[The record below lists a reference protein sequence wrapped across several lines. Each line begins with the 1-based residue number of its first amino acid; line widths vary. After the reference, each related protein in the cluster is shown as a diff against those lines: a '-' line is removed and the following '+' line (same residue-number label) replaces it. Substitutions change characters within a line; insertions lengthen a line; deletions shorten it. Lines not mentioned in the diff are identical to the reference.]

1 MRAAVLLHTADEVR
15 TEAIAALL
23 EGFPVIRCR
32 DLTELEHACRQH
44 RVSAVLLVEEAAGA
58 DLGRIVAELEAI
70 QPGLACILLAR
81 AVDQPM
87 LRDALEAG
95 CSDVVQLPAEG
106 AHLRRTVDRATERF
120 RLRQENIRLRTL
132 LPLYTLGERFLAA
145 SSEQEIFDG
154 LIEAV
159 DRQAGVTQITVML
172 YHEADG
178 CLHIAAGRGMDP
190 ELMASIRL
198 HPGDN
203 IAGWVFQR
211 GKPVILN
218 KEDQA
223 ASIFSPLLKNPDIVT
238 AISFPMRLRGQI
250 IGVLNI
256 SQRQTD
262 ERFSEADIE
271 MLSII
276 CSQAAVAIDNLR
288 SIQRLAATT
297 RTRTLFEQYVAP
309 EVAELLMTQNSDLMC
324 VGGVETVTVLFADI
338 RNFTRLVQ
346 QVDLPML
353 RSFLNAFFSFFTE
366 AVFQHR
372 GTVDKFM
379 GDAALAIFGAPVR
392 LDRPGL
398 AAARAAWS
406 IGQAF
411 QALRDRW
418 GREHPSFAG
427 VDLGIA
433 VTGGPVFLGNIG
445 SARRLDYTV
454 IGNAV
459 NIAQRL
465 AAESS
470 AGRIYLTEA
479 VRGEIEPCF
488 RVGALGEM
496 RLRGVEQPVGAFFLE
511 DEKE

>member
-1 MRAAVLLHTADEVR
+1 MKAAILLHTAEEFR
-15 TEAIAALL
+15 TEALVDLL
-23 EGFPVIRCR
+23 AGFTVIRCR
-32 DLTELEHACRQH
+32 DLGELAQACRQH
-44 RVSAVLLVEEAAGA
+44 RVGAVLLMEEAVGS
-58 DLGRIVAELEAI
+58 DLGQIVADLEAI
-70 QPGLACILLAR
+70 QPGLACVLLAGT
-81 AVDQPM
+81 VDQAM

-95 CSDVVQLPAEG
+95 FSDVVQLPADG
-106 AHLRRTVDRATERF
+106 VHLLRAVERATERF

-132 LPLYTLGERFLAA
+132 LPLYTLGEQFLVAA
-145 SSEQEIFDG
+145 SEQEIFDG
-154 LIEAV
+154 LIAAV
-159 DRQAGVTQITVML
+159 DRQAGGAQITVML
-172 YHEADG
+172 YDEADG
-178 CLHIAAGRGMDP
+178 CLHIVAGRGMP
-190 ELMASIRL
+190 AELMASIRL
-198 HPGDN
+198 YPGDQ

-223 ASIFSPLLKNPDIVT
+223 TSIFSPLLKNPDIVT

-250 IGVLNI
+250 VGVLNI

-271 MLSII
+271 MLSIL

-288 SIQRLAATT
+288 AIRQLAETT
-297 RTRTLFEQYVAP
+297 RMRTLFEQYVAP
-309 EVAELLMTQNSDLMC
+309 EVAELLITRNSDLMG

-346 QVDLPML
+346 QVDLPLL
-353 RSFLNAFFSFFTE
+353 RSFLNEFFCFFTE

-372 GTVDKFM
+372 GTLDKFM

-392 LDRPGL
+392 LEQPGA

-406 IGQAF
+406 IGLAF

-418 GREHPSFAG
+418 AHAHPCFAG

-433 VTGGPVFLGNIG
+433 VTSGPVFLGNIG

-470 AGRIYLTEA
+470 VGRIYLTEA
-479 VRGEIEPCF
+479 VRDEITPYF
-488 RVGALGEM
+488 RVEALGPM
-496 RLRGVEQPVGAFFLE
+496 RLRGVERPVDAFLLE
-511 DEKE
+511 GEQT